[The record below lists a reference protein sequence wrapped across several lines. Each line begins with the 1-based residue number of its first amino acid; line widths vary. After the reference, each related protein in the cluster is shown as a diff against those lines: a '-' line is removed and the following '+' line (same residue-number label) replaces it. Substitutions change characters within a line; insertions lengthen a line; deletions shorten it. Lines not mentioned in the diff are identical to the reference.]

1 MRPPA
6 RHAATCWVAAV
17 RRNDQLEDIS
27 FCFMGSVHTV
37 VYVRFPFPVLVLS
50 FPKKRPPCRL
60 NHPTEHP
67 AFLFYLHTILRS
79 TVFQPADRRAVLRH
93 TPSNV
98 ILDGTTVRHCL
109 AGSPSPRRWPIR
121 PAATSLRRSR
131 APRPLRCSTR
141 SERSTTRRQARHCSA
156 IRQTTCK
163 ALRIVVRSCA

>member
-67 AFLFYLHTILRS
+67 AFLFYMQFTY
-79 TVFQPADRRAVLRH
+79 
-93 TPSNV
+93 
-98 ILDGTTVRHCL
+98 TT
-109 AGSPSPRRWPIR
+109 
-121 PAATSLRRSR
+121 
-131 APRPLRCSTR
+131 
-141 SERSTTRRQARHCSA
+141 STT
-156 IRQTTCK
+156 T
-163 ALRIVVRSCA
+163 ALLPTKKPMQISGAHLH

>member
-67 AFLFYLHTILRS
+67 AFLFY
-79 TVFQPADRRAVLRH
+79 
-93 TPSNV
+93 
-98 ILDGTTVRHCL
+98 
-109 AGSPSPRRWPIR
+109 
-121 PAATSLRRSR
+121 RRSLALLPALGPKSAAVPKNEASR
-131 APRPLRCSTR
+131 TMREKADMRFAGKMKKIAGPQWR
-141 SERSTTRRQARHCSA
+141 SGTPGFG
-156 IRQTTCK
+156 IF
-163 ALRIVVRSCA
+163 I

>member
-67 AFLFYLHTILRS
+67 AFLFYCRDQLGVTSHGVETPPMEMFRFACIRACGNKWGSAGPCVQLNYRRPRVHRS
-79 TVFQPADRRAVLRH
+79 RFAALARGMTPAGQW
-93 TPSNV
+93 TS
-98 ILDGTTVRHCL
+98 TSTS
-109 AGSPSPRRWPIR
+109 AGS
-121 PAATSLRRSR
+121 
-131 APRPLRCSTR
+131 
-141 SERSTTRRQARHCSA
+141 
-156 IRQTTCK
+156 
-163 ALRIVVRSCA
+163 CA

>member
-67 AFLFYLHTILRS
+67 AFLFYACAPGWACGAGRQQRPNRPDILYHLPAPCSVCSRTRPNNPWNSCKSYSRPRQRS
-79 TVFQPADRRAVLRH
+79 LSSACQTSSAS
-93 TPSNV
+93 T
-98 ILDGTTVRHCL
+98 
-109 AGSPSPRRWPIR
+109 SPWECRPRLCRTLP
-121 PAATSLRRSR
+121 T
-131 APRPLRCSTR
+131 CS
-141 SERSTTRRQARHCSA
+141 CSSSSSSA
-156 IRQTTCK
+156 SQECP
-163 ALRIVVRSCA
+163 